1 MRRAFIG
8 TAALILG
15 LVLGPAAR
23 ACGPEVVI
31 RFIDSSPDLFIIEN
45 KSLEPW
51 TLLSLEFQAANSA
64 GRVVFD
70 TDFGG
75 AGASEPQQFE
85 AVEGEVGLM
94 KAPVVAD
101 GAEELTLNF
110 TNFQQFHPG
119 PHLRVLDRPGRPPG
133 KFRRGPSLCDGRGN
147 RGGGG
152 HGPVHPSQNRR
163 RKRPRHLRDG
173 RQGAP
178 QGGDL
183 RVSRGWP
190 RRAANIQKKTT
201 ETVRLCRHART

>member
-8 TAALILG
+8 TAALIFG

-51 TLLSLEFQAANSA
+51 TLLSLEFHAANSA

-101 GAEELTLNF
+101 GAEELALHFSNF
-110 TNFQQFHPG
+110 APGRTFVFSIDLDDRLENSAEGQAYVTGEEIAGAEVMGLFTHPQIG
-119 PHLRVLDRPGRPPG
+119 EGNARGTFGTDGKAHLR
-133 KFRRGPSLCDGRGN
+133 
-147 RGGGG
+147 
-152 HGPVHPSQNRR
+152 
-163 RKRPRHLRDG
+163 
-173 RQGAP
+173 GATC
-178 QGGDL
+178 
-183 RVSRGWP
+183 
-190 RRAANIQKKTT
+190 A
-201 ETVRLCRHART
+201 